1 MAVALYRKYRPAS
14 FAEVVGQE
22 QVTGPL
28 SVALDTGRINHAYLF
43 SGPRGCGKTSSARIL
58 ARSLNCVEGPT
69 ARPCG
74 VCNSCVSLAPGGPG
88 NLDVTE
94 LDAASHNGVD
104 DMRELRDKAHYA
116 PAESRYR
123 VFIIDE
129 AHMISSQGFNAMLK
143 IVEEPPEH
151 LIFIFATTEPEKVI
165 GTIRSRTHH
174 YPFRLLTPGDMRG
187 LLQRTVE
194 SEGVHVQ
201 DEVYPLVIE
210 AGGGSPRDSLSIL
223 DQLVAGSGPDGV
235 SYEEALGLLGVTD
248 LSLIDAAIDALAEG
262 DKATLFQVVDD
273 VIEAGHEP
281 RRFVTDLLNRLRDL
295 MVLRAVPEAI
305 DMGLVTAPTAR
316 AQILQAEAAKFSDAQ
331 LAHLATQVNS
341 RISDMKGATPPRLLL
356 EILIAHLLLPMA
368 PVALPGTPAAAIA
381 AAAPAAPAPTNQGS
395 AYERPSVR
403 RAREAAEK
411 AARTATGGENVS
423 TPPAA
428 QPPTQ
433 APARE
438 QPGVPQQPATPV
450 TPPEPQP
457 RVQQV
462 RQAVSQPATQPP
474 QPQVPAPQEQP
485 QPAVPEQP
493 AEEPAAASQPAAAA
507 VPEDVVEAVRAE
519 WARLRVEV
527 GKRNKVA
534 EIMLTEARVLGVRE
548 GTLTLGHNTGAL
560 AGRLNEASKNEVIV
574 AVLRDEMG
582 LDLKVH
588 CVVGTNPEVMGFAAP
603 AAVKKT
609 WNPNETR
616 PVDAA
621 DRPAQTA
628 SRRESA
634 DSTEEPA
641 QPTRAPEQTP
651 APQPRQQVPQQ
662 APAADPVWGSPA
674 PLGGAQQTRQAPQSQ
689 QPTPTWGSPAP
700 LGGDPTPAQPEA
712 PKSEP
717 TPEPQPEE
725 PRLRRWEQ
733 AAARG
738 QAAMA
743 QRDQRPQFSDGVPLP
758 PEPSPTDMPADP
770 YDYPADEGIPDRSG
784 HRSPRPGPAPAAGN
798 SGASQS
804 VPSAADQRRAEEDE
818 MLAAAL
824 EPGQLD
830 RRDAKDIA
838 MELLTKELGARPL

>member
-1 MAVALYRKYRPAS
+1 MALYRKYRPAS

-58 ARSLNCVEGPT
+58 ARSLNCAEGPT
-69 ARPCG
+69 SRPCG
-74 VCNSCVSLAPGGPG
+74 VCNSCVSLAPGGSG

-94 LDAASHNGVD
+94 LDAASHNGVE

-129 AHMISSQGFNAMLK
+129 AHMITPQGFNAMLK

-235 SYEEALGLLGVTD
+235 SYDEALGLLGVTD
-248 LSLIDAAIDALAEG
+248 LSLIDATIDCLAVD
-262 DKATLFQVVDD
+262 DKAGLFQVVDD

-305 DMGLVTAPTAR
+305 EMGLVTAPTAR
-316 AQILQAEAAKFSDAQ
+316 AEILQEEATRFSDAQ
-331 LAHLATQVNS
+331 LAHLATQVNA
-341 RISDMKGATPPRLLL
+341 RISDMKGATSPRLLL
-356 EILIAHLLLPMA
+356 EILIAHLLLPAA
-368 PVALPGTPAAAIA
+368 PVAAPGAAV
-381 AAAPAAPAPTNQGS
+381 APVGPGVANGQGTT
-395 AYERPSVR
+395 YERPSVR
-403 RAREAAEK
+403 RAREAAER
-411 AARTATGGENVS
+411 AAREASTTQNV
-423 TPPAA
+423 TTPAA
-428 QPPTQ
+428 
-433 APARE
+433 
-438 QPGVPQQPATPV
+438 
-450 TPPEPQP
+450 PQP
-457 RVQQV
+457 V
-462 RQAVSQPATQPP
+462 
-474 QPQVPAPQEQP
+474 PQEQP
-485 QPAVPEQP
+485 QPVPQPLAQQPEKQPTQQQP
-493 AEEPAAASQPAAAA
+493 AQQEPAPQPAQQPPAPQEAPRTVTPAA
-507 VPEDVVEAVRAE
+507 VPEDVVEAVRTE

-534 EIMLTEARVLGVRE
+534 EIMLTEAHVLGLKE
-548 GTLTLGHNTGAL
+548 DTLVLGHNTGAL

-582 LDLKVH
+582 LNLKVH
-588 CVVGTNPEVMGFAAP
+588 CVVGTNPEAMGFAPP
-603 AAVKKT
+603 AAVKKA
-609 WNPNETR
+609 WNPNETQAVGSAGQ
-616 PVDAA
+616 P
-621 DRPAQTA
+621 PQA
-628 SRRESA
+628 SRLREPA
-634 DSTEEPA
+634 DSAEEPA
-641 QPTRAPEQTP
+641 QPTPTPEPTPTPQHPTSGAVWGAPAPIGGAPQAPKNPPTQQATP
-651 APQPRQQVPQQ
+651 APQPQQS
-662 APAADPVWGSPA
+662 A
-674 PLGGAQQTRQAPQSQ
+674 
-689 QPTPTWGSPAP
+689 PTWGSPAP
-700 LGGDPTPAQPEA
+700 LGGPPAPVPPEA
-712 PKSEP
+712 PEP
-717 TPEPQPEE
+717 APEVVPQPEE

-738 QAAMA
+738 QATMA

-758 PEPSPTDMPADP
+758 PEPSSADVPADP

-784 HRSPRPGPAPAAGN
+784 LRASQPAPSPAPAGQPESA
-798 SGASQS
+798 ASQS
-804 VPSAADQRRAEEDE
+804 GSSAADRRRAEEDE
-818 MLAAAL
+818 MLAASL

-838 MELLTKELGARPL
+838 MELLAKELGARPL